1 MSDRFSVLKEHPAE
15 RPPFRS
21 GELIADKSQ
30 PHIEVIAVKRRT
42 YSEPF
47 RYLKKKISFVWS
59 HLTHLSVQAVGFVR
73 QHVFLQLLDL
83 NAPQFLELLAVQ

>member
-1 MSDRFSVLKEHPAE
+1 MSDRFSVLEKHPAV
-15 RPPFRS
+15 RPPFRP
-21 GELIADKSQ
+21 DKLTAEQSH

-59 HLTHLSVQAVGFVR
+59 HLTYRSVQAVALVR
-73 QHVFLQLLDL
+73 QLVFSQLLDL
-83 NAPQFLELLAVQ
+83 NAPQFPELLAVQ

>member
-15 RPPFRS
+15 RPPFRP
-21 GELIADKSQ
+21 GKLTAEQSQ

-47 RYLKKKISFVWS
+47 RYLKKKISLVWS
-59 HLTHLSVQAVGFVR
+59 HLTYLSVQAVGFVR
-73 QHVFLQLLDL
+73 QPVFSQLLDL